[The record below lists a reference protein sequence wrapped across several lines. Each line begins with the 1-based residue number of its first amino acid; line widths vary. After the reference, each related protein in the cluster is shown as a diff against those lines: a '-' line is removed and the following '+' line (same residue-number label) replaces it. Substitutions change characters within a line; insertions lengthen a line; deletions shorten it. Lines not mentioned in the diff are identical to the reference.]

1 MKVTATEKKL
11 VEAYRG
17 ASGDLKKLALKVL
30 KGECPDIAIKALNLI
45 GGGGDGAADGITDLL
60 GQFIPGLK
68 K

>member
-11 VEAYRG
+11 IEAYRG
-17 ASGDLKKLALKVL
+17 ASGDLKKLSLKVL

-45 GGGGDGAADGITDLL
+45 GGGDGAADGITDLL